1 MIVLDYIGAVFLL
14 AGATFLLIAGIGL
27 VRLPDVFARMHAASK
42 PQWFGLFLCCLGMV
56 LTMRTV
62 TWVALAVMIL
72 LFQTVTAPIGTHIM
86 ARAAYRTGQGDLDAL
101 VQDDLKVDGT
111 PLGDI
116 YRDAEDDADAEDYAE
131 DDADAENEG
140 ATDGKTEKQAGAEE
154 QAGS

>member
-101 VQDDLKVDGT
+101 VQDDLKADGT
-111 PLGDI
+111 
-116 YRDAEDDADAEDYAE
+116 
-131 DDADAENEG
+131 
-140 ATDGKTEKQAGAEE
+140 
-154 QAGS
+154 